1 LLEKDHTKNNPQFRT
16 NYLYEHGP
24 DAFTSL
30 MLLFIIIKNTS
41 KIKIFFIRF
50 GKVHVYNGTVEL
62 IKLRVMSDES
72 IARGQAMLCE
82 IFGNGIKE

>member
-1 LLEKDHTKNNPQFRT
+1 
-16 NYLYEHGP
+16 
-24 DAFTSL
+24 

-50 GKVHVYNGTVEL
+50 GKVHAYSGTVEL

-82 IFGNGIKE
+82 VRFLGKESKIRRKNMTYPD